1 MRINVTRPGG
11 FKYAFHG
18 IHVVEYLPGVSD
30 VPQEVA
36 DCAISEKWAVPVAPP
51 PAAAAAGEPEAEADA
66 VPESAPAARAP
77 RRGKK

>member
-18 IHVVEYLPGVSD
+18 VDVHEYLPGIVE

-36 DCAISEKWAVPVAPP
+36 DLAVAEKWAETVIVP
-51 PAAAAAGEPEAEADA
+51 PAADSP
-66 VPESAPAARAP
+66 PSTAPAVVEKPAP
-77 RRGKK
+77 RGARGRSGR